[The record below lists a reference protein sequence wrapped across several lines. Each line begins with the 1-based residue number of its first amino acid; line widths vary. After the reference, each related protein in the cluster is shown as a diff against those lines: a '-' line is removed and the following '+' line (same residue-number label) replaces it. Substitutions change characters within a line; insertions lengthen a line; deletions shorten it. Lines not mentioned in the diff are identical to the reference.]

1 MCLKAENESRSSP
14 LPSYLLALTPYLLV
28 LAGGCTPL
36 QEWVQ
41 NDFKVGPNFQEPS
54 AAVAKDWIDA
64 SNSKILKDS
73 ADSGAWWGVFKDA
86 ELDSLIESAYREN
99 LDLKTA
105 GTRVLQ
111 AQAQRNIAAG
121 NLFPQSQDVLADY
134 AHVQLG
140 KNLNIFKSPVS
151 SLPSNINV
159 FATGFNAS
167 WELDFWGRFRRGVE
181 SADAEVGASVED
193 YRAALVTLLAD
204 VATNYVQ
211 LRTFQQRIVFARR
224 NVEIQKGSLSLAE
237 ARLKDGRAT
246 ELDVKQARSSL
257 AQTEATI
264 PPLAIGSRQANDRLC
279 VLLGLPA
286 QDLMPLLKEGPIPA
300 TPPDVAVGLPADLL
314 ERRPDVRRALQQV
327 AAQSAQIG
335 VAEADLYPQIG
346 VQGFLGYTSDDI
358 RRLFAE
364 KSFTGVILP
373 TIQWKVLNYGRII
386 NNVRAQDAHLQERI
400 FQYQQAALSAGREV
414 EDALVQFLEYQ
425 LQARSLEVSVKEAQ
439 DSVELVQAQYK
450 GGIVDFNRV
459 FTTQSQL
466 VTLQDQLTA
475 ARGNI
480 ALSLIAVYRAMGGGW
495 QIFEKD
501 PAGDGF
507 CWPFPE
513 SQNEKASELGKPVPQ
528 TWVPAVPARLSRTH
542 SKADSVGQ

>member
-1 MCLKAENESRSSP
+1 MSLEAQNDSPSSTVS
-14 LPSYLLALTPYLLV
+14 SYLLAWSRYLLV

-36 QEWVQ
+36 QEWIQ

-54 AAVAKDWIDA
+54 AAAAKDWIDA
-64 SNSKILKDS
+64 SNSKILKES

-105 GTRVLQ
+105 GTRVMQ

-181 SADAEVGASVED
+181 SADAEVGASIED

-211 LRTFQQRIVFARR
+211 VRTFQQRIVFARR

-246 ELDVKQARSSL
+246 ELDV
-257 AQTEATI
+257 
-264 PPLAIGSRQANDRLC
+264 
-279 VLLGLPA
+279 
-286 QDLMPLLKEGPIPA
+286 
-300 TPPDVAVGLPADLL
+300 
-314 ERRPDVRRALQQV
+314 
-327 AAQSAQIG
+327 
-335 VAEADLYPQIG
+335 
-346 VQGFLGYTSDDI
+346 
-358 RRLFAE
+358 
-364 KSFTGVILP
+364 
-373 TIQWKVLNYGRII
+373 
-386 NNVRAQDAHLQERI
+386 
-400 FQYQQAALSAGREV
+400 
-414 EDALVQFLEYQ
+414 
-425 LQARSLEVSVKEAQ
+425 
-439 DSVELVQAQYK
+439 
-450 GGIVDFNRV
+450 
-459 FTTQSQL
+459 
-466 VTLQDQLTA
+466 
-475 ARGNI
+475 
-480 ALSLIAVYRAMGGGW
+480 
-495 QIFEKD
+495 
-501 PAGDGF
+501 
-507 CWPFPE
+507 
-513 SQNEKASELGKPVPQ
+513 
-528 TWVPAVPARLSRTH
+528 
-542 SKADSVGQ
+542 